1 MVQRE
6 VERPAKVFHE
16 RLAETLVVVKGNGL
30 MQDGGVAGFP
40 DIGGGA
46 EDQPQ
51 GIVVESAAHVKVAAP
66 GERLVLVIGA
76 AIG

>member
-1 MVQRE
+1 
-6 VERPAKVFHE
+6 
-16 RLAETLVVVKGNGL
+16 

-40 DIGGGA
+40 DIGGGP

-66 GERLVLVIGA
+66 GERLVLMIGA
-76 AIG
+76 AIGKLRGREIHKALPRALRNHVHKAQQVLR